1 MPYKIIQDI
10 LLLIKKIPVRLI
22 SIFVIG
28 FALIYFFTG
37 ISKKSKTKDVSFF
50 LNFALILGL
59 GVLCFIINS
68 AFILKFYPLLIN
80 IIFLIIFGKTLF
92 FPPNMI
98 FRFALMQDK
107 TIRGSLNENRIDGYC
122 RKVTYVW
129 CGFFFI
135 NGCIAAWTIFSGSNM
150 FWFIYNGGIS
160 NIMIGAIFAVE
171 FIIRKIVQKKMPK
184 DTALKYCVFL

>member
-10 LLLIKKIPVRLI
+10 LLLIKKIPIRLI
-22 SIFVIG
+22 SLFVIG
-28 FALIYFFTG
+28 FALIILIAGT
-37 ISKKSKTKDVSFF
+37 SKKSKKKDVSFF
-50 LNFALILGL
+50 LNIALLLGL
-59 GVLCFIINS
+59 GVLCLIVNS
-68 AFILKFYPLLIN
+68 AIILKFYPLLIN
-80 IIFLIIFGKTLF
+80 ILFLISFGRTLF
-92 FPPNMI
+92 SPPNMI

-107 TIRGSLNENRIDGYC
+107 TIRGSLNEKRIDDYC

-135 NGCIAAWTIFSGSNM
+135 NGSIAAWTIFSGSNM

-160 NIMIGAIFAVE
+160 NILIGAIFVVE

-184 DTALKYCVFL
+184 NAAL